1 MSDFDREQPLTD
13 EQIMELDPAQAIQ
26 ILMEREGISE
36 AEARELYQTIAD
48 RADEDEKGSA

>member
-13 EQIMELDPAQAIQ
+13 EQILNLDPAQAIQ
-26 ILMEREGISE
+26 ILMERDGISE